1 MKYRTAEE
9 AFGFLESFANFEK
22 SRKQTIRDYRLDRM
36 EKLLE
41 HFGNPHK
48 NLKLIHIA
56 GSKGKGSTGI
66 LAASALKGLGIKT
79 GLYTSPHVGTYRE
92 RISLGGSFFDDAVY
106 IKAVEDI
113 EEGLKGFRL
122 SDDTGS
128 GEPTTFELLT
138 LMAFM
143 IFSREGCS
151 WAVIETGIGGR
162 LDATNVIIPEAVI
175 ITPVEM
181 EHADILG
188 DSIEKIAGEKAGI
201 IKKGVPVFSAPQ
213 RPEVMKILREKAS
226 GSGSKFHTTDEWFEK
241 ITSGNSLEGNSV
253 VLQPKSG
260 KTVNMKL
267 QLRGKIQAENAALAY
282 CCISALRKYGVL
294 DHDPAGISFE
304 SAVCTGMGNAVLPGR
319 FEVIEKSSTQFIL
332 DGAHTAGSVSKLA
345 TTYLEIFGNGGVM
358 IFGSVTGKDPAGMA
372 RILADLFDVIIISTP
387 GTFKESNPESVFE
400 TFRKLKSR
408 VFLEKDPAKALETA
422 IKYAE
427 ELSDTEKTVPVL
439 ATGSFYMAGEI
450 RNLLIQRNKKRSPQ

>member
-1 MKYRTAEE
+1 LKYRTAEE
-9 AFGFLESFANFEK
+9 AFGFLESFANFER

-48 NLKLIHIA
+48 DLKLIHIA

-66 LAASALKGLGIKT
+66 LTASALRGLGIKT
-79 GLYTSPHVGTYRE
+79 GLYTSPHVETYRE
-92 RISLGGSFFDDAVY
+92 RISLGGSFFDDGVY
-106 IKAVEDI
+106 IKTVEKI

-162 LDATNVIIPEAVI
+162 LDATNVIFPEAVI
-175 ITPVEM
+175 ITPIEM
-181 EHADILG
+181 EHTDILG
-188 DSIEKIAGEKAGI
+188 ESIEKIAGEKAGI

-213 RPEVMKILREKAS
+213 RPEAMAVLREKAS
-226 GSGSKFHTTDEWFEK
+226 ESGSKFHTTDEWFEK
-241 ITSGNSLEGNSV
+241 ITSRNSLEGNSV

-260 KTVNMKL
+260 KTVKMR
-267 QLRGKIQAENAALAY
+267 LRLMGKIQAENAALAY
-282 CCISALRKYGVL
+282 SCISGLRKYGIL
-294 DHDPAGISFE
+294 DHDPESTSFE
-304 SAVCTGMGNAVLPGR
+304 SAVCSGMENAVLPGR
-319 FEVIEKSSTQFIL
+319 FEVIEGSIPFIL
-332 DGAHTAGSVSKLA
+332 DGAHTAGSVSQLA
-345 TTYLEIFGNGGVM
+345 AAYLEIFGNGGVM
-358 IFGSVTGKDPAGMA
+358 IFGSVTGKDPEGMA

-408 VFLEKDPAKALETA
+408 IFLEKDPAKALETA
-422 IKYAE
+422 VKYAE
-427 ELSDTEKTVPVL
+427 ELSGKGKTVPVL